1 MRVKRKEANGRMD
14 PALRVSGERGRRNGP
29 LPKGNPYFSRLATSL
44 VYSCM
49 SPSVYPL
56 LPLRQPFRSCAWRVG
71 HVKLL
76 GTMSSLEPRLAGWL
90 LPQPRARGFVPHDPL
105 V

>member
-1 MRVKRKEANGRMD
+1 MRVKKKGADGRMD
-14 PALRVSGERGRRNGP
+14 PTLGGSGERGRRNDP
-29 LPKGNPYFSRLATSL
+29 LPKGNPYFSRLASSL

-56 LPLRQPFRSCAWRVG
+56 LPLRQSFPSYVWRVG
-71 HVKLL
+71 YVKLL
-76 GTMSSLEPRLAGWL
+76 GGVLSRGSRLSGSLQ
-90 LPQPRARGFVPHDPL
+90 PQPRAREFVPHDPL